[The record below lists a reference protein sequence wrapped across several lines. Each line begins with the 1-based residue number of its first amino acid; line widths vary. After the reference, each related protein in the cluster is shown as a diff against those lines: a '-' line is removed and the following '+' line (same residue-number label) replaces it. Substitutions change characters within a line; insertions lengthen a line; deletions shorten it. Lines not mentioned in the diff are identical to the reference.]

1 MTNPKF
7 KKGQFIMVRDRKGT
21 PWLPRRFSLLSPIGK
36 YVCQDNHLLNQ
47 KFMWKYAR
55 KLTLEER
62 GE

>member
-1 MTNPKF
+1 MIDQKF

-36 YVCQDNHLLNQ
+36 YVCQDNYLSNQ
-47 KFMWKYAR
+47 KFTWKYAR
-55 KLTLEER
+55 NLTPEER